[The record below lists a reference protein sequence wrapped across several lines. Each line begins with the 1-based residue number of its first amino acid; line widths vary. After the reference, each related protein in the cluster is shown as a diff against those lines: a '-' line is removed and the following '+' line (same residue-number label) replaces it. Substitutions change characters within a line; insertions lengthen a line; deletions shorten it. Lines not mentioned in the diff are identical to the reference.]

1 MKLKDLSID
10 LKDGASCVLRLRC
23 YTLMFFECYYFIDD
37 EIFFLEIQEIFG
49 DCLISRVVVLK
60 DVYFTILLD
69 SDLFVKFKKFL
80 DERGVN
86 RG

>member
-1 MKLKDLSID
+1 MKLKDLLID
-10 LKDGASCVLRLRC
+10 LKDGASC
-23 YTLMFFECYYFIDD
+23 
-37 EIFFLEIQEIFG
+37 
-49 DCLISRVVVLK
+49 VLK

-69 SDLFVKFKKFL
+69 SDLFVKFKNFL

>member
-1 MKLKDLSID
+1 MKLKDLSIN

-23 YTLMFFECYYFIDD
+23 YALMFFECYYFIDD
-37 EIFFLEIQEIFG
+37 EIFFLEIQETFG
-49 DCLISRVVVLK
+49 DCLISRVDVLK